1 MSWRQQTAEASAQA
15 RLSIPPIGDT
25 PMSSSPRGARLIT
38 RALITALEE
47 SAADANATNL
57 RRILDSLIGKA
68 IAGDLYAIREIL

>member
-1 MSWRQQTAEASAQA
+1 
-15 RLSIPPIGDT
+15 
-25 PMSSSPRGARLIT
+25 MSSSPRGARLIT